1 MCCLQKINYKYKV
14 IARLPVKVNKM
25 KYIWHAKTNKKKAKE
40 TIFISGKID
49 LRMRNITGDKV
60 GQ

>member
-1 MCCLQKINYKYKV
+1 
-14 IARLPVKVNKM
+14 M

-40 TIFISGKID
+40 IIFISGKID
-49 LRMRNITGDKV
+49 LRMQNITGDKV